1 MLLMNELIKPRCL
14 KPGDTVGIT
23 APASWG
29 DREQMKTS
37 ASYLEYLGLHVRLGD
52 TLSKQH
58 GYLSGTDEERA
69 RELNAM
75 FADPDINAIICAR
88 GGYGTGRIANMLDYD
103 LIRAN
108 PKIFWGYSDITF
120 LHAAIGRYAGLV
132 TFHGPMLIDLGKEDL
147 HPLTVQNFET
157 LVRPSVLRYTE
168 EISPLQTLVEGEAFG
183 PLVGG
188 NISLIVSTLGTPY
201 EMDTKGRILF
211 IEDIDEEPYRL
222 DRMLNQLKL
231 AEKFTDAAGI
241 LVCDFNNC
249 VPNKRKVSLTL
260 EQIIDDHI
268 VSAGKPTLSGF
279 KIGHCSPN
287 IAVPIGIE
295 ARMCTYDKSLECK
308 EPGVEAWR
316 RT

>member
-1 MLLMNELIKPRCL
+1 MIELIKPRSL

-29 DREQMKTS
+29 DRDQMIAS
-37 ASYLEYLGLHVRLGD
+37 AVYLENLGLHVCVGD

-69 RELNAM
+69 LELNAM
-75 FADPDINAIICAR
+75 FADPNIHAIICAR
-88 GGYGTGRIANMLDYD
+88 GGFGSGRIADRLDYD

-120 LHAAIGRYAGLV
+120 LHAAIGRFAGLV

-147 HPLTVQNFET
+147 NLLTVQNFET
-157 LVRPSVLRYTE
+157 LFRPSVLRYTE
-168 EISPLQTLVEGEAFG
+168 AISPLQTLVEGEAFG

-188 NISLIVSTLGTPY
+188 NLSLIASTLGTPY
-201 EMDTKGRILF
+201 ELDTRGRILF

-222 DRMLNQLKL
+222 DRMLNQLRQ
-231 AEKFTDAAGI
+231 AGKFADAAGI
-241 LVCDFNNC
+241 MVCDFNNC
-249 VPNKRKVSLTL
+249 IPNKRKLSLTL
-260 EQIIDDHI
+260 EQIIDDQI

-295 ARMCTYDKSLECK
+295 ARLCTYDKSLECK
-308 EPGVEAWR
+308 EPGVEA
-316 RT
+316 